1 MLTLTYLGQ
10 RSLYRIAEFFRHWYV
25 KSVRIYS
32 NFIIDMLQALDR
44 HFAWKVTA
52 RFLFHPL
59 YGDYT
64 ITGYVLG
71 FIFRFFRL
79 IIASVV
85 YAVVFVFAVFCYL
98 VWIAIPPYLLLRPF
112 LGYL

>member
-1 MLTLTYLGQ
+1 MTTVWYLAA
-10 RSLYRIAEFFRHWYV
+10 RSVYRVGEFFRHWYV

-32 NFIIDMLQALDR
+32 NFVMDTLQALDR
-44 HFAWKVTA
+44 RFAWKVTA

-64 ITGYVLG
+64 VIGYIFGFVFRVL
-71 FIFRFFRL
+71 RL
-79 IIASVV
+79 AAASLV
-85 YAVVFVFAVFCYL
+85 YAVVFVLAILCYL
-98 VWIAIPPYLLLRPF
+98 LWIIILPYLLLRPF